1 MHLVIAIPTFNRHQ
15 NLRRNIQSIKNQI
28 IPDGIKLSLAISN
41 SASTDD
47 TGEYLRELSAKNDNI
62 IIFNQQTGWTG
73 GNYGHLA
80 SIIPEDADWVWF
92 MGDDDFF
99 PTKEIIKIVT
109 EFLLR
114 ASSNKQFTFLHACQA
129 RRSTGSGKIIEDTV
143 LNLCNRLGYTEM
155 LGWISS
161 MIVKQDFFVKILKKI
176 DARVQLARKEPVLS
190 QSHSAFFH
198 SSYFLQDLFD
208 QNAAFIDLPL
218 FEPQDEVMTNETRE
232 R

>member
-1 MHLVIAIPTFNRHQ
+1 MAFILRVACDIQVEIIEMHLVIAIPTLNRHQ

-114 ASSNKQFTFLHACQA
+114 ASSNKQFAFLHA
-129 RRSTGSGKIIEDTV
+129 
-143 LNLCNRLGYTEM
+143 
-155 LGWISS
+155 
-161 MIVKQDFFVKILKKI
+161 
-176 DARVQLARKEPVLS
+176 
-190 QSHSAFFH
+190 
-198 SSYFLQDLFD
+198 
-208 QNAAFIDLPL
+208 
-218 FEPQDEVMTNETRE
+218 
-232 R
+232 